1 MVQILVVVAALL
13 FLIQV
18 IFLTSKNKL
27 NDQQAFIWLIF
38 AILGVLSAFILP
50 WFNTLSL
57 ELGILY
63 APSLIIMFAFL
74 VVLSFLVY
82 HTTVISIQEKK
93 MKTLIQEMSFLQK
106 EIRELHE
113 SEQLK

>member
-1 MVQILVVVAALL
+1 MVQTLVVVAALL
-13 FLIQV
+13 FLFQV

-27 NDQQAFIWLIF
+27 TDQQAFIWLVF
-38 AILGVLSAFILP
+38 AIGGVFAAFILP
-50 WFNTLSL
+50 WSNAFSL

-63 APSLIIMFAFL
+63 APSLIIMLAFL

-82 HTTVISIQEKK
+82 HTTVISKQEKK
-93 MKTLIQEMSFLQK
+93 MKTLIQEISFLQK
-106 EIRELHE
+106 EIRELQE

>member
-1 MVQILVVVAALL
+1 MVQTLVVVAALL
-13 FLIQV
+13 FLLQV

-27 NDQQAFIWLIF
+27 TDQQAFIWLIF
-38 AILGVLSAFILP
+38 AIGGVFAAFILP
-50 WFNTLSL
+50 WFNTFSL

-63 APSLIIMFAFL
+63 APSLIIMLAFL

-82 HTTVISIQEKK
+82 HTTVISKQEKK
-93 MKTLIQEMSFLQK
+93 MKTLIQEISFLQK
-106 EIRELHE
+106 EIRELQE